1 MLAKVLAIVLVVA
14 VLGGVA
20 WYFINRNQLVD
31 SARTDAAKGLA
42 AAQPQAAAKTKA
54 DLGVLAP
61 TLGKPAGASSLLV
74 CAFVR
79 DDKTGHGQRCTLVST
94 QVFAAPGTLA
104 QSVQKLNANPKLT
117 VQFGFKPLT
126 LRANCAPAS
135 APARPTAVQ
144 ASVRIGYIPGSSVK
158 KLPPTCRD
166 TLGVP
171 REGAVKTV
179 QAFRWEGLASDKNWI
194 AVTRSMPVSHTT
206 FGCGSLAPLGFC
218 FNPIGE
224 PVLP

>member
-1 MLAKVLAIVLVVA
+1 MLAKVLAIVLVV
-14 VLGGVA
+14 VVIGGVA
-20 WYFINRNQLVD
+20 WYFISRNQLVD
-31 SARTDAAKGLA
+31 QARADATKGFAAART
-42 AAQPQAAAKTKA
+42 QAAAKAKT
-54 DLGVLAP
+54 DLAVLAP
-61 TLGKPAGASSLLV
+61 TLGKPAGASSLVV

-117 VQFGFKPLT
+117 AQFGFKPLT
-126 LRANCAPAS
+126 LRANCAPATS
-135 APARPTAVQ
+135 PARPTADQ

-171 REGAVKTV
+171 REGAVKTL
-179 QAFRWEGLASDKNWI
+179 QAFTWEGLASTKNWI
-194 AVTRSMPVSHTT
+194 AVTRSVPVSHTT